1 MDLYR
6 LPRRAHVLQQLTLA
20 LSPSG
25 VSSTSMHAASAAAT
39 AANAASMS
47 ISMRASLLALCLH
60 GRDQDPSDQASS
72 CSADDPDESHDFR
85 PSLPF
90 RLITLIITR
99 RGRTGLYI

>member
-6 LPRRAHVLQQLTLA
+6 LPRRAHVLHQLTLA

-72 CSADDPDESHDFR
+72 CPPLMTRMSHMTFALR
-85 PSLPF
+85 SLSV
-90 RLITLIITR
+90 L
-99 RGRTGLYI
+99 